1 MRPNETELKVS
12 PLLATPSPAYGSV
25 TKANQGHS
33 AATLVQRLRVSGM
46 PNETTPAS
54 FSASQLGVNGTQ

>member
-12 PLLATPSPAYGSV
+12 PLLVTPNSAPGSV

-33 AATLVQRLRVSGM
+33 EATLVQRLRVSGM

-54 FSASQLGVNGTQ
+54 FSASQLGVNGTK